1 VGVVEA
7 WLKRRAGQAE
17 RHGTDLGPKPRMAL
31 AASRTGVVCGG
42 ARLSPPFP
50 CTPQTSWEIKTCVER
65 AVLVQ
70 RKLGQE
76 CNIQY
81 HKNTMVLTKP

>member
-1 VGVVEA
+1 MAPTLAPSHAASAARLEGRCRV
-7 WLKRRAGQAE
+7 
-17 RHGTDLGPKPRMAL
+17 AL